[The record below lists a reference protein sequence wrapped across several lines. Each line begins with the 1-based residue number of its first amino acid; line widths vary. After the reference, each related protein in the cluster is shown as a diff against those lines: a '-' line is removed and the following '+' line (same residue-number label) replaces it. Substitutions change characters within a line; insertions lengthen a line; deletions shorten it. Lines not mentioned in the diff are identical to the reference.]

1 MALSDLLGK
10 IDAVVKR
17 DDIRG
22 VFGDNITC
30 ELAYDLGLALAETFL
45 DCTEVSPVN
54 IAVGHDMR
62 LSGAALA
69 SALCQGL
76 DDGGCRAINIGR
88 TGTELVGF
96 LPAKYGDV
104 IDGGIIITA
113 SHNPKDN
120 NGFKFFGRGGAP
132 LTMMRETPPPD
143 AGDELGRVA
152 MGIKKRA
159 VPTRMS
165 WDDVAPD
172 YIATALEK
180 GRCDF
185 DAACAGWSEPL
196 RVAVEA
202 GNGMGG
208 KILAEFAK
216 LNPQF
221 GWTFSN
227 DQPDGAFPILVPNPL
242 KPAFQKMVRELVL
255 ETGSHMGICFDG
267 DADRVAVA
275 DENGVMLSPPQLTTL
290 VGLRLREKLGPD
302 AKIAYNLATSWMVAD
317 TLADREDVL
326 GDGSGVMTPVG
337 YGKIKPIM
345 FSNPAIAFGA
355 EHSGHYLFRD
365 FWCSDSG
372 MLAGLLMIELVAE
385 LHGRGE
391 TLSSLLV
398 ELRARYCESGE
409 INFQLP
415 AERPGRE
422 EIDRVSKEYT
432 DAVKHIYVVSGGRV
446 HEVDEY
452 PPPGLALDVNDIRV
466 EFDDWWFCMR
476 TSGTEA
482 SGGDLLRLYAE
493 ADGDRALMEQKRDAL
508 IDLIGRELIV

>member
-22 VFGDNITC
+22 VFGENITC
-30 ELAYDLGLALAETFL
+30 ELAYDVGRALADTFL

-54 IAVGHDMR
+54 VVVGHDMR

-69 SALCQGL
+69 SALCAGL

-88 TGTELVGF
+88 SGTELVGF

-132 LTMMRETPPPD
+132 LTMLRETPTPD
-143 AGDELGRVA
+143 TGDELARVA

-159 VPTRMS
+159 VPTRLD

-180 GRCDF
+180 GGCNF
-185 DAACAGWSEPL
+185 KAACAGWPEPL

-216 LNPQF
+216 KNPQF

-227 DQPDGAFPILVPNPL
+227 EQPDGAFPLLVPNPL
-242 KPAFQKMVRELVL
+242 DATYQEMVRKLVL

-275 DENGVMLSPPQLTTL
+275 DENGVMLAPAQLTTL
-290 VGLRLREKLGPD
+290 VGQRLRAKLGPD
-302 AKIAYNLATSWMVAD
+302 VKIAYNLATSWIVAD

-326 GDGSGVMTPVG
+326 GDGVGVMTPVG

-345 FSNPAIAFGA
+345 FSNPEIAFGA

-385 LHGRGE
+385 LHGKGV
-391 TLSSLLV
+391 TLSSLL
-398 ELRARYCESGE
+398 EDFNARYCESGE

-415 AERPGRE
+415 AARPGRD
-422 EIDRVSKEYT
+422 EIDRVSKEFT
-432 DAVKHIYVVSGGRV
+432 GNVNHIYVVSGGHVR
-446 HEVDEY
+446 EVSEY
-452 PPPGLALDVNDIRV
+452 PPADLALDVNDIRA

-482 SGGDLLRLYAE
+482 GAGDLLRLYVE
-493 ADGDRALMEQKRDAL
+493 ADNNRALMEQKRDAL
-508 IDLIGRELIV
+508 IELIGRELIV